1 MSDNVMTT
9 GRGPDSLSVRATGL
23 TKTFGDKVA
32 LRGADFEMHKGEIHA
47 LLGENGAGKSTL
59 ISILCGQY
67 RPDAGTVEVHGKVEH
82 FHSPRAALSAGV
94 GVVHQDFRLVPP
106 FTVLENVVLGT
117 PSVASKTTR
126 KQCLDIVERVGFNLD
141 LDRRVSDLAVG
152 EKQQTEIL
160 KLLFRGLDILILDEP
175 TAVLTPQQASQLF
188 AALRT
193 LADDG
198 KAVAFV
204 SHRLNEVAEAA
215 DHLTVLRHGEV
226 VAERAAQG
234 IRPAEISELM
244 VGKLTMPSL
253 GASERPPGAVVLS
266 LAGVS
271 TTGTARDSLHEL
283 DLEVRA
289 GELVGVAGVSG
300 NGQRH
305 LAEVAAGILDPDT
318 GTRTC
323 QDETP
328 AFVPEDRLHS
338 GLVGSMSIAQNLA
351 LRTYRTLPMRQ
362 RLWLSPEEMAR
373 TAAPL
378 ISAFNIPTT
387 DPALAVGG
395 LSGGGQQRVILA
407 RELSRPHELLIAA
420 QPSRGLDV
428 ASATAVQQRLLQTRD
443 QGAAVLVISED
454 LDELLAVSDRIV
466 VLAHGR
472 IVREFTRAQADVLAL
487 GEAMTGAVEAEQSPT
502 GGGD

>member
-1 MSDNVMTT
+1 MNASSTQ
-9 GRGPDSLSVRATGL
+9 GRGPDTLVVRATGL
-23 TKTFGDKVA
+23 TKRFGDKVA
-32 LRGADFEMHKGEIHA
+32 LNGASFEMHRGEIHA

-67 RPDAGTVEVHGKVEH
+67 RPDAGSVEVHGRLEH
-82 FHSPRAALSAGV
+82 FHSPRAALAAGV

-117 PSVASKTTR
+117 SMGTGKGTR
-126 KQCLDIVERVGFNLD
+126 RACLDIVERAGFVLD

-160 KLLFRGLDILILDEP
+160 KLLLRGLDILILDEP
-175 TAVLTPQQASQLF
+175 TAVLTPQQAEQLF
-188 AALRT
+188 AALRR
-193 LADDG
+193 LADEG

-226 VAERAAQG
+226 VTQRPAAG
-234 IRPAEISELM
+234 IRAAEISELM
-244 VGKLTMPSL
+244 VG
-253 GASERPPGAVVLS
+253 S
-266 LAGVS
+266 LAVPALAAERRTPGHTVLALSHVS
-271 TTGTARDSLHEL
+271 TVGTARDSLHDLSL
-283 DLEVRA
+283 DVRA

-305 LAEVAAGILDPDT
+305 LAEVAAGVLEPDS
-318 GTRTC
+318 GTRGC
-323 QDETP
+323 SDESP

-338 GLVGSMSIAQNLA
+338 GLVGSMSIAKNLA
-351 LRTYRTLPMRQ
+351 LRSYRSLPLVR
-362 RLWLSPEEMAR
+362 RLWLSPKDMADK
-373 TAAPL
+373 AGPL
-378 ISAFNIPTT
+378 IDSFRIPTA
-387 DPALAVGG
+387 DPSLPVGG

-407 RELSRPHELLIAA
+407 RELSRPHELLVAA

-428 ASATAVQQRLLQTRD
+428 ASAIAVQQRLLETRD
-443 QGAAVLVISED
+443 KGAAVLVISED

-472 IVREFTRAQADVLAL
+472 VVREFTRDDADVLAI
-487 GEAMTGAVEAEQSPT
+487 GEAMTGASDTDFRHAE
-502 GGGD
+502 GDVS